1 MNKILK
7 VLALGA
13 MALSTTACSDFL
25 EVNPRTQ
32 VSETEFYKTEDDMMK
47 GLYAVM
53 NEMQTRM
60 PEVWSYSSLLG
71 DESETGGG
79 IGEGSY
85 KTKWDTFTYDATSCF
100 GAWGYGSWWN
110 EWDFGLFNGVIAA
123 NLLIDKLAGCNL
135 SADFVNSISA
145 EARFYR
151 AIFYYHLF
159 MGYEQFPLIK
169 HYLAA
174 SEMYSV
180 AKGTREEIYEFM
192 MGDLDDEVTK
202 YLPQRSATQQGRVC
216 RDAAKL
222 LRAKIILF
230 HRDETKY
237 QVALNDM
244 KEIITS
250 GRYQLNPDYQSLWVK
265 DGEWCAESIFE
276 VCYAGNNSGEG
287 FGLARSLGG
296 RNIVDPRSAEQG
308 GLGEGY
314 GQNTMPSSVYNM
326 FKEGDTRREGTVI
339 VYADEAKKV
348 AEMVAKGELPAG
360 SAFQVS
366 DQQENYEGLGHYKIH
381 PRKET
386 TSTVNPTDNYYNSW
400 RIYRYADVLLLAVE
414 LDVRINGTASADTQ
428 GWFDQVR
435 DRAFKDKEHRI
446 NLAGKSKQELL
457 DILLKSV
464 GMSLWMKCSVGLTF
478 CVSIKEQRF

>member
-1 MNKILK
+1 
-7 VLALGA
+7 
-13 MALSTTACSDFL
+13 
-25 EVNPRTQ
+25 
-32 VSETEFYKTEDDMMK
+32 
-47 GLYAVM
+47 
-53 NEMQTRM
+53 
-60 PEVWSYSSLLG
+60 
-71 DESETGGG
+71 
-79 IGEGSY
+79 
-85 KTKWDTFTYDATSCF
+85 
-100 GAWGYGSWWN
+100 
-110 EWDFGLFNGVIAA
+110 
-123 NLLIDKLAGCNL
+123 
-135 SADFVNSISA
+135 
-145 EARFYR
+145 
-151 AIFYYHLF
+151 

-314 GQNTMPSSVYNM
+314 GRIPCRVPFTTCLR
-326 FKEGDTRREGTVI
+326 KAIRARR
-339 VYADEAKKV
+339 
-348 AEMVAKGELPAG
+348 
-360 SAFQVS
+360 
-366 DQQENYEGLGHYKIH
+366 
-381 PRKET
+381 
-386 TSTVNPTDNYYNSW
+386 NSHCLCG
-400 RIYRYADVLLLAVE
+400 R
-414 LDVRINGTASADTQ
+414 S
-428 GWFDQVR
+428 
-435 DRAFKDKEHRI
+435 
-446 NLAGKSKQELL
+446 
-457 DILLKSV
+457 
-464 GMSLWMKCSVGLTF
+464 
-478 CVSIKEQRF
+478 